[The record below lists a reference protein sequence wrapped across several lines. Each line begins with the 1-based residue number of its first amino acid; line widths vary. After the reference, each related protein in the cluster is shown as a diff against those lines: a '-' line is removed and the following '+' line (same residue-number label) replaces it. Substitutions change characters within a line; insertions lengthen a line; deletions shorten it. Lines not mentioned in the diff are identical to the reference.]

1 MCDES
6 LYRMGKEVGALEEK
20 VSQVAGGMEEI
31 REEGVE
37 GRKELASQLDEHNH
51 GDLEHALE
59 AAGVMEWIEEDSCW
73 RVVPA
78 VVAIVRPDK
87 MAEPGRRPGEEA

>member
-1 MCDES
+1 MGDES
-6 LYRMGKEVGALEEK
+6 LYNMGKEVGALQQ
-20 VSQVAGGMEEI
+20 QVEDLAEGVKAI
-31 REEGVE
+31 REEAAGQ
-37 GRKELASQLDEHNH
+37 GRQLTLELSEHNH

-59 AAGVMEWIEEDSCW
+59 SAGLIEWVEEDSCW

-87 MAEPGRRPGEEA
+87 VVED